1 MGNLLKLNISSL
13 SGSSPPLRPELDA
26 RRADL
31 LGALRL
37 QRRRKRRRQPDVHD
51 GRDGRQPELRLRR
64 PQAAESRYGEK
75 RKLHYSKHGLRVSR
89 RKLEPRQRAGGVPQR
104 PPRQ

>member
-37 QRRRKRRRQPDVHD
+37 QRRRKRRRQPDIHD

-75 RKLHYSKHGLRVSR
+75 RKLHYSKHGLRVS
-89 RKLEPRQRAGGVPQR
+89 
-104 PPRQ
+104 